1 VGIVRSTTALREE
14 TTGVTEEKTGDNCV
28 MFLSEQQLN
37 DDNYGKS
44 PFGLRISAILL
55 AALGCVFALYVLLFG
70 LLLGLSLIHRWQG
83 HVPALDRR
91 DSLLTLFMVVAVT
104 AAFAYLCFRAAAALR
119 NAQRWAAYV
128 ATGFG
133 LLLLLL
139 SADFFY
145 DWFHP
150 ERQSPDEYF
159 GIFIVPFC
167 VALGLWWCIYLNLPR
182 VRAYLS

>member
-1 VGIVRSTTALREE
+1 MLFMSCCLAFSLVSLVR
-14 TTGVTEEKTGDNCV
+14 
-28 MFLSEQQLN
+28 
-37 DDNYGKS
+37 
-44 PFGLRISAILL
+44 
-55 AALGCVFALYVLLFG
+55 
-70 LLLGLSLIHRWQG
+70 RWQG

-91 DSLLTLFMVVAVT
+91 DSLLTLLMVVAVT
-104 AAFAYLCFRAAAALR
+104 AAITYLCFRAAAALR
-119 NAQRWAAYV
+119 NARRWAAYV

-150 ERQSPDEYF
+150 ERQSPDEFF
-159 GIFIVPFC
+159 GILIVPFC
-167 VALGLWWCIYLNLPR
+167 VAVGLWWCIYLNLPR